1 MTATRLSIIVLLG
14 VFAFSFW
21 GGQTADAQRPVKR
34 RKAVRKSRPQLR
46 ENSRLTIRRTN
57 LAIRKGKRH
66 LRRHENYTGHLR
78 RAVAHQRYAIVLH
91 RRGFYRK
98 AQNHSIRARRLAFV
112 TIAKNRGG
120 KPSSDIEFT
129 QDEIYEAGTT
139 DESLDKDLEGSG
151 VDIPKDDKAAL
162 DEELPDV
169 D

>member
-1 MTATRLSIIVLLG
+1 MLLS

-21 GGQTADAQRPVKR
+21 GGQTAEAQRPAKR
-34 RKAVRKSRPQLR
+34 RQAARKARPQLR
-46 ENSRLTIRRTN
+46 QNSRLTIRRTN
-57 LAIRKGKRH
+57 LAMRKAKRH
-66 LRRHENYTGHLR
+66 LRRNENYTGHLR

-139 DESLDKDLEGSG
+139 DESLDNDLEKAG
-151 VDIPKDDKAAL
+151 IEMPKDDKAAL
-162 DEELPDV
+162 EEDLPEV